1 MAIIS
6 ARELWQGRDGE
17 DGDKA
22 RRYQRL
28 WRVVT
33 DNNFE
38 APPSIYGAC
47 GIQRGDPYPGDPGA
61 WCQRANKR
69 NESFSPKIWQVT
81 FGYSSER
88 ELQPN
93 PLNDPAEI
101 TWSDEQFQRP
111 LIKDRNGQVVLN
123 KAGDF
128 FDPPYMVDDSRLL
141 ATVVKNVA
149 AVPFWILQYR
159 NVINSD
165 AFNLDGLAVG
175 IEKAKIRAVQISKWQ
190 ERNNI
195 RYRTLTIPIHLNE
208 DTWKVKLA
216 NIGYYQKKG
225 GQRVPCLDDNGKAV
239 TMPVALDAAGLQIP
253 APDPTNVPSVDV
265 DAYTA
270 VPFAV
275 LPLV

>member
-1 MAIIS
+1 MAILS

-22 RRYQRL
+22 RRYTRL
-28 WRVVT
+28 FRVVS
-33 DNNFE
+33 DDSFE
-38 APPSIYGAC
+38 LPSNIYGAC

-61 WCQRANKR
+61 WCQRASKR

-88 ELQPN
+88 EIQPN
-93 PLNDPAEI
+93 PLNDPARI

-111 LIKDRNGQVVLN
+111 LIKDRNGRVVLN

-128 FDPPYMVDDSRLL
+128 FDPPYMIDDARSL

-149 AVPFWILQYR
+149 SVPSFVLDMK

-165 AFNLDGLAVG
+165 VFVLDGLSIGV
-175 IEKAKIRAVQISKWQ
+175 EKAKIRAIQISDWQ

-195 RYRTLTIPIHLNE
+195 RYRTLTMPIHLDKNG
-208 DTWKVKLA
+208 WQVKLA
-216 NIGYYQKKG
+216 NIGYYQKVG
-225 GQRVPCLDDNGKAV
+225 GQRVPCWDDNGKAV
-239 TMPVALDAAGLQIP
+239 TTPVALDAAGKQITN
-253 APDPTNVPSVDV
+253 PDPTNVPSVDV
-265 DAYTA
+265 DAYELA
-270 VPFAV
+270 AFSV

>member
-1 MAIIS
+1 MAILE

-22 RRYQRL
+22 RRYTRV
-28 WRVVT
+28 WRVRT
-33 DNNFE
+33 DSNFE
-38 APPSIYGAC
+38 PPANIYGAC

-61 WCQRANKR
+61 WCQRASKR

-81 FGYSSER
+81 FGYSSEK

-111 LIKDRNGQVVLN
+111 LVKDRNGKKVVN
-123 KAGDF
+123 KAGDW
-128 FDPPYMVDDSRLL
+128 FDPPYMIDDSRLV

-149 AVPFWILQYR
+149 AVPAFILTYR

-165 AFNLDGLAVG
+165 PFNLDGIPVAAG
-175 IEKAKIRAVQISKWQ
+175 CAKIKAIQVSKWQ

-195 RYRTLTIPIHLNE
+195 RYRTLTMPISLNA
-208 DTWKVKLA
+208 DGWKVELLNLGLYQLVGGARKPCVVEGKCVSNPVPLDINGVQIA
-216 NIGYYQKKG
+216 NPTI
-225 GQRVPCLDDNGKAV
+225 DNVV
-239 TMPVALDAAGLQIP
+239 TLEF
-253 APDPTNVPSVDV
+253 
-265 DAYTA
+265 DAYGQA
-270 VPFAV
+270 PFSV